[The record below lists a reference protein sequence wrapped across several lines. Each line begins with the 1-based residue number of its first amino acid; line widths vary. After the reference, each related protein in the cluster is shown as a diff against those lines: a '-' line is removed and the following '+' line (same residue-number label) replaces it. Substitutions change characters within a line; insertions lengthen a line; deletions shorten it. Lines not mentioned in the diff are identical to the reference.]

1 MISLNSRGSF
11 SNTKKMF
18 QKMKRLD
25 INAILSHYGD
35 EGVIALRNA
44 TPVDS
49 GLTADSWYYE
59 IENTKDGLSIH
70 WNNRNVNKGVN
81 IAVILQ
87 LGHGTRNGGYVV
99 GRDYINPV
107 LKPIFDEIADKAW
120 REVSNK

>member
-1 MISLNSRGSF
+1 
-11 SNTKKMF
+11 
-18 QKMKRLD
+18 MKRLD

-81 IAVILQ
+81 IAVIVQ
-87 LGHGTRNGGYVV
+87 FGHGTRNGGYVV
-99 GRDYINPV
+99 GRDYINPA